1 MKIVDEVMSPY
12 EIHCDSNNYEVV
24 EPTSRKDKAGNPV
37 YKGHGYFTSVE
48 NALVK
53 VTKLIVEVNKT
64 YTISEYI
71 EQINNTKS
79 NFIKIGYESKN

>member
-1 MKIVDEVMSPY
+1 MKIVDQKMSPY

-24 EPTSRKDKAGNPV
+24 EPTSRTDKDGNPV

-48 NALVK
+48 KALVK
-53 VTKLIVEVNKT
+53 ITKLIVEVDKT

-71 EQINNTKS
+71 KQINNVKS
-79 NFIKIGYESKN
+79 NFIKIGYESKS